1 MSLGASLSLGSGC
14 HLERDETETGTR
26 EVDRESA
33 SNTAMA
39 GTSLTGSV
47 ASSYLGGLHFM
58 GHSVTS
64 G

>member
-39 GTSLTGSV
+39 GASLTGSV
-47 ASSYLGGLHFM
+47 ASSYLGGIHFM
-58 GHSVTS
+58 GHPATS